1 MELAASFA
9 SATTRLITLF
19 FFGAEA
25 RLAETLG
32 ALFAA
37 GFDTGFFA
45 AEGRAGAL
53 TFFDDP
59 PDFLAGA
66 PPFLAGAFFAEGAFL
81 EDLLGA
87 FFEEDTPPFFDDT
100 FLEDLLDDTGPF
112 FDETF
117 LEEAFF
123 EDETPPFFDD
133 TFLELADFL
142 EGAETFFD
150 ADFFEALPLDELPF
164 FAAILFSFC
173 QNSFGGEPYF
183 FELK

>member
-1 MELAASFA
+1 M
-9 SATTRLITLF
+9 TLF
-19 FFGAEA
+19 FLGAEA
-25 RLAETLG
+25 RLAETFG
-32 ALFAA
+32 ALFVAALAA
-37 GFDTGFFA
+37 GFETGFFA
-45 AEGRAGAL
+45 AEGRAGTLA
-53 TFFDDP
+53 FFDDP
-59 PDFLAGA
+59 PDFLADD
-66 PPFLAGAFFAEGAFL
+66 PLDFLADDFFAEETFLEELGAFL
-81 EDLLGA
+81 E
-87 FFEEDTPPFFDDT
+87 EDTGPFFDDT

-112 FDETF
+112 FEETF

-133 TFLELADFL
+133 TFLELAADFL